1 MPANGSKGLP
11 VISVTEMIER
21 YQRGEALID
30 ISLRAKLNAR
40 AVKILLEAHGCK
52 MRSRKEVLQL
62 NGRNRAAWRKLMP
75 Q

>member
-1 MPANGSKGLP
+1 MTTRGMP
-11 VISVTEMIER
+11 VIPVSEMIER

-40 AVKILLEAHGCK
+40 AVKILLEAHGVR
-52 MRSRKEVLQL
+52 MRSRKEILQM